1 MDTLENFELIDSPQS
16 SGLTEVVCLP
26 LLEDSDLPL
35 PEDHGET
42 SSEEDA
48 FQNATFPFKISL
60 LIDLLVPSLQTHTL
74 SPTLLFWIARLSL
87 LEGGALSA
95 GSPLPS

>member
-35 PEDHGET
+35 PEDHGEA

-48 FQNATFPFKISL
+48 FQNATYPSQDFPFDPERTKPL
-60 LIDLLVPSLQTHTL
+60 
-74 SPTLLFWIARLSL
+74 LSL
-87 LEGGALSA
+87 LTSILIH
-95 GSPLPS
+95 